1 MTVRRDDGKGINQ
14 RFLKVNRHKF
24 VHLPVRILIALP
36 LVALLSACGGSGG
49 GSSDTTTVV
58 TNTPVLAGLSVTP
71 LDPAIQSGSTIQLT
85 ATGTFSDNSTA
96 NLTDQ
101 LTWSSSA
108 PGVATASGTGLVTA
122 SGVGSATIV
131 ATDSSGLSASTNL
144 AVQGFTL
151 QGTISVV
158 PGSTADSDVNDP
170 NAPYAANDTPSQA
183 QPLRNPTAVGGYVNR
198 PGTGETGRSFTTG
211 DLSDFFRVF
220 LLAGQSVVVNVSDTD
235 VSSGVDLDLFIYND
249 DGDVDINNPD
259 FASVGANA
267 SESITVPG
275 EGVYF
280 IEVFAT
286 AGASNYTLAIG
297 QATPASGPTLR
308 MDQDFVP
315 GEALVQFADKLRTR
329 SEATSVASAALTG
342 NTKSERPGHVKR
354 IDIAGVTPEARGSR
368 SPAALATV
376 RDERLNAL
384 YRDNPVQRSK
394 WDTLQAVKTLRKR
407 SDVVYA
413 EPNYL
418 RKPFRTPDD
427 SFYDRQ
433 WHYPLINLPQAWET
447 TTGNP
452 DVVIAVIDT
461 GVVLNHPD
469 LQGQLVSGYDFIS
482 SASNALDGDGIDAN
496 PDDPGD
502 RTRPDGSSTF
512 HGTHVAGT
520 VAAATDNSSGVAG
533 VAWNSRIMPLRALGT
548 LGATDYDVAQAI
560 RFAAGLANDANS
572 FPAISASVINL
583 SLGGDAFSATLCNAV
598 SAARATGT
606 IVVAAAGN
614 NSSSSPFYPAA
625 CDGAVSVSAVDINKQ
640 IASYSNFGSLIDL
653 AAPGGDSGTDANG
666 DSFPDFVL
674 STAAIDSSG
683 SIETLY
689 AFQAGTS
696 MAAPHVAGV
705 IALMEA
711 AAAAIGDDISPDEF
725 DTLLASGQLTED
737 LGTLG
742 RDDLYGHG
750 LIDAARAVLAA
761 QGNAPA
767 DPLLSV
773 TPSSLNFGTT
783 TLNNDLVVNNV
794 GGGSPTVN
802 TVTVV
807 PVSARSWLTVAA
819 QTVDANGLGDYRA
832 SVDRSAVTEGT
843 YTATITFAT
852 TAGTLSVPVLMQHFT
867 ATTTDDAGL
876 HYIGVFDPDTLNRIA
891 FATAEVSNGSYD
903 YTVLDVPFG
912 EYLIYAGTNFDN
924 DADTCDPG
932 EACGA
937 YLSLNQP
944 APVLVDSD
952 QSSLDFA
959 TGFDLFLGATNI
971 PGAINPS
978 TSKPD
983 RDLLPKQIINLQ
995 QK

>member
-1 MTVRRDDGKGINQ
+1 MQV
-14 RFLKVNRHKF
+14 
-24 VHLPVRILIALP
+24 PVKRLITLLTALP
-36 LVALLSACGGSGG
+36 LITLLSACGGGGG
-49 GSSDTTTVV
+49 GSSSTTAVV

-71 LDPAIQSGSTIQLT
+71 VDPTIQSGSTIQLT
-85 ATGTFSDNSTA
+85 ATGSFSDNSSSDLTA
-96 NLTDQ
+96 AV
-101 LTWSSSA
+101 TWNSSA
-108 PGVATASGTGLVTA
+108 PDVAMVSATGLVNA
-122 SGVGSATIV
+122 AGVGSATIT

-144 AVQGFTL
+144 DAQGFTL
-151 QGTISVV
+151 QGTINVV

-170 NAPYAANDTPSQA
+170 NASYAANDTLAQS
-183 QPLRNPTAVGGYVNR
+183 QPLRNPTAVGGYVNQ
-198 PGTGETGRSFTTG
+198 PVTGEAGRSFLAG
-211 DLSDFFRVF
+211 DRSDFFRVS
-220 LLAGQSVVVNVSDTD
+220 LLAGQSVVVNVSDTG

-249 DGDVDINNPD
+249 DGDVDLDNPD

-267 SESITVPG
+267 SESIAVPG
-275 EGVYF
+275 DGIYF

-286 AGASNYTLAIG
+286 AGASNYTLVIG
-297 QATPASGPTLR
+297 QATPASGPALR

-329 SEATSVASAALTG
+329 SEATSVANAALTG
-342 NTKSERPGHVKR
+342 NTKSERAGHVKR
-354 IDIAGVTPEARGSR
+354 IDIAEVMQDARVTR
-368 SPAALATV
+368 SSANLNTSQV
-376 RDERLNAL
+376 ERLDAL
-384 YRDNPVQRSK
+384 YRDNPMQRRK
-394 WDTLQAVKTLRKR
+394 WDTLQAVKILRKR
-407 SDVVYA
+407 SDVIYA

-418 RKPFRTPDD
+418 RKPFRTPND

-452 DVVIAVIDT
+452 NVVVAVIDT

-469 LQGQLVSGYDFIS
+469 LQGQLVAGYDFIS
-482 SASNALDGDGIDAN
+482 NASNALDGDGIDAN

-502 RTRPDGSSTF
+502 RTRPDGSSSF

-533 VAWNSRIMPLRALGT
+533 VAWNARIMPLRALGT

-572 FPAISASVINL
+572 FPAIPASVINM
-583 SLGGDAFSATLCNAV
+583 SLGGNAFSATLCNAV
-598 SAARATGT
+598 SAARAAGT

-614 NSSSSPFYPAA
+614 NSSASPFYPAA
-625 CDGAVSVSAVDINKQ
+625 CDGAVSVTAVDINKQ
-640 IASYSNFGSLIDL
+640 LASYSNFGSLIDL

-725 DTLLASGQLTED
+725 DTLLASGELTED
-737 LGTLG
+737 LGSPG

-761 QGNAPA
+761 QGNTPA

-783 TLNNDLVVNNV
+783 TTSNDLVVSNV

-807 PVSARSWLTVAA
+807 PVSAQNWLTVAA
-819 QTVDANGLGDYRA
+819 QAVDADGLGDYRV
-832 SVDRSAVTEGT
+832 SVDRSAVTEDT

-876 HYIGVFDPDTLNRIA
+876 HYVGVFDPDTLNRVA

-903 YTVLDVPFG
+903 YTVSDVPFG
-912 EYLIYAGTNFDN
+912 EYLIYAGTDFDN
-924 DADTCDPG
+924 DADICDPG

-952 QSSLDFA
+952 QSGLDFA
-959 TGFDLFLGATNI
+959 TGFNLFIGATN
-971 PGAINPS
+971 S
-978 TSKPD
+978 LK
-983 RDLLPKQIINLQ
+983 
-995 QK
+995 